1 MSDQDQGSRQVDKS
15 ILVIYRRFMAF
26 GYNFTASEI
35 LQCEEGQISAPCR
48 LPMPF
53 TLIFVGDFSPL
64 GLQFLM
70 RYPSNAHKW
79 DA

>member
-1 MSDQDQGSRQVDKS
+1 MSDQDQSSWQVDKS

-26 GYNFTASEI
+26 GYNFAASEI

-53 TLIFVGDFSPL
+53 KLIFVGDFSPL

-79 DA
+79 DT